1 MVARLLGHKLRGVLG
16 ETRYATRGDI
26 HIAYQV
32 TGQGPIDLVLVSVW
46 FSHLEARWE
55 IPGFAHMLDRLGA
68 FSRVIAFDKYGI
80 GLSDPAPP
88 GAPPPIE
95 DWMDDVRAVMD
106 AVEVEQAV
114 LLGAADGGMMAALF
128 AATHPQRVSS
138 LILANSSARLSVA
151 PDFPYGLPESTQE
164 SLIEM
169 TQQAWGGPG
178 IMLATNPSLIDDPE
192 GQQAW
197 ARYLRLA
204 ASPATAGDV
213 LRTLFQ
219 IDVRAALPSIQ
230 APTLVLHRRDNALV
244 SRESS
249 RYLADNI
256 AGARLVELAGA
267 DYGLGLG
274 DVDGLVD
281 EVEEFLTGAR
291 GGADPDRR
299 LATVLFTDIVGST
312 EAAAAL
318 GDKRWKEILAMHNL
332 VSSRQLSRYQG
343 RLVNTTGDGVVAT
356 FDGPARAIR
365 AALAIRDA
373 VRGLGIEVRAG
384 LHTGEIEMV
393 GADIGG
399 LGVHIA
405 ARVMDLAPPG
415 SVMVSRTVKD
425 LAGGSGFEFEDA
437 GTHELKG
444 IPESWQVYLVDG

>member
-1 MVARLLGHKLRGVLG
+1 
-16 ETRYATRGDI
+16 
-26 HIAYQV
+26 
-32 TGQGPIDLVLVSVW
+32 
-46 FSHLEARWE
+46 
-55 IPGFAHMLDRLGA
+55 MLDRLGS

-138 LILANSSARLSVA
+138 LILANSSARLSDA

-178 IMLATNPSLIDDPE
+178 IMLATNPSLIDDSE

-230 APTLVLHRRDNALV
+230 APTLILHRRDNALV

-256 AGARLVELAGA
+256 AGARLVELPGA

-281 EVEEFLTGAR
+281 EVEEFLTGVR
-291 GGADPDRR
+291 GGADSDRR

-312 EAAAAL
+312 EAAAAM
-318 GDKRWKEILAMHNL
+318 GDKGWKEILEMHNL
-332 VSSRQLSRYQG
+332 VTSRQLSRYQG
-343 RLVNTTGDGVVAT
+343 RLVNTTGDGLVAT

-384 LHTGEIEMV
+384 LHTGEIETV

-405 ARVMDLAPPG
+405 ARVMGLAPPG

-425 LAGGSGFEFEDA
+425 LAGGSGLEFEDA

-444 IPESWQVYLVDG
+444 IPDSWQVYLVDG

>member
-1 MVARLLGHKLRGVLG
+1 MVP
-16 ETRYATRGDI
+16 ETRYATRGEI
-26 HIAYQV
+26 HVAYQV
-32 TGQGPIDLVLVSVW
+32 TGHGPLDLVLVSVW

-55 IPGFAHMLDRLGA
+55 IAGFAHMLDRLGD

-106 AVEVEQAV
+106 AVGVEQAA
-114 LLGAADGGMMAALF
+114 LFGAADGGMMAALF
-128 AATHPQRVSS
+128 AATYPQRVSS
-138 LILANSSARLSVA
+138 LILANTGARLSAA
-151 PDFPYGLPESTQE
+151 PDYPHGLPESTRDA
-164 SLIEM
+164 LVEM
-169 TQQAWGGPG
+169 TREAWGGPAL
-178 IMLATNPSLIDDPE
+178 MLATNPSLANDPE
-192 GQQAW
+192 GQQTW

-213 LRTLFQ
+213 LRTLFE

-230 APTLVLHRRDNALV
+230 APTLVLHRRENALV
-244 SRESS
+244 SEESAH
-249 RYLADNI
+249 YLADHI
-256 AGARLVELAGA
+256 PGARMVELPGA

-312 EAAAAL
+312 EAAAAM
-318 GDKRWKEILAMHNL
+318 GDKKWKELLAMHNL
-332 VSSRQLSRYQG
+332 VSGRQLSRYQG
-343 RLVNTTGDGVVAT
+343 HLVKNTGDGLVAT

-365 AALAIRDA
+365 SAMAIRDA
-373 VRGLGIEVRAG
+373 VRGLGIEVRVG
-384 LHTGEIEMV
+384 LHTGEVESV
-393 GADIGG
+393 GGDIGG
-399 LGVHIA
+399 VGVHIA
-405 ARVMDLAPPG
+405 ARVMGLAPPG

-425 LAGGSGFEFEDA
+425 LAGGAGFQFTDA
-437 GTHELKG
+437 GAHELKG
-444 IPESWQVYLVDG
+444 VPDSWQLYLVNG

>member
-1 MVARLLGHKLRGVLG
+1 MVARLLAHKLRGVLG

-32 TGQGPIDLVLVSVW
+32 TGRGPIDLVLVSVW

-128 AATHPQRVSS
+128 AATHPRRVSS

-151 PDFPYGLPESTQE
+151 PDFPHGLPESTQE

-444 IPESWQVYLVDG
+444 IPDSWQVYLVDG

>member
-1 MVARLLGHKLRGVLG
+1 VLG

-46 FSHLEARWE
+46 FSHLEARWDV
-55 IPGFAHMLDRLGA
+55 PSFAHMLDRLGS

-138 LILANSSARLSVA
+138 LILANSSARLSDA

-178 IMLATNPSLIDDPE
+178 IMLATNPSLIDDSE

-230 APTLVLHRRDNALV
+230 APTLILHRRDNALV

-256 AGARLVELAGA
+256 AGARLVELPGA

-281 EVEEFLTGAR
+281 EVEEFLTGVR
-291 GGADPDRR
+291 GGADSDRR

-312 EAAAAL
+312 EAAAAM
-318 GDKRWKEILAMHNL
+318 GDKGWKEILEMHNL
-332 VSSRQLSRYQG
+332 VTSRQLSRYQG
-343 RLVNTTGDGVVAT
+343 RLVNTTGDGLVAT

-384 LHTGEIEMV
+384 LHTGEIETV

-405 ARVMDLAPPG
+405 ARVMGLAPPG

-425 LAGGSGFEFEDA
+425 LAGGSGLEFEDA

-444 IPESWQVYLVDG
+444 IPDSWQVYLVDG

>member
-1 MVARLLGHKLRGVLG
+1 MLG

-32 TGQGPIDLVLVSVW
+32 TGEGPLDLVLVSVW

-88 GAPPPIE
+88 GAPPPLE
-95 DWMDDVRAVMD
+95 EWMDDVRAVMD
-106 AVEVEQAV
+106 AVKVERAV
-114 LLGAADGGMMAALF
+114 LMGAADGGMMAALF
-128 AATHPQRVSS
+128 AATYPQRVSS
-138 LILANSSARLSVA
+138 LILANSSARLSLA
-151 PDFPYGLPESTQE
+151 SDFPFGLPQSTQE

-178 IMLATNPSLIDDPE
+178 IMLATNPSLVDDPE

-197 ARYLRLA
+197 ARYLRLS

-213 LRTLFQ
+213 LRSLFE
-219 IDVRAALPSIQ
+219 IDVRAALPAIQ

-244 SRESS
+244 SSESS
-249 RYLADNI
+249 QYLADNI
-256 AGARLVELAGA
+256 AGARFVEIPGA

-291 GGADPDRR
+291 GASDPDRR

-312 EAAAAL
+312 EQAAAL
-318 GDKRWKEILAMHNL
+318 GDKRWKELLELHN
-332 VSSRQLSRYQG
+332 VVGERQLSRFQG
-343 RLVNTTGDGVVAT
+343 RLVKTTGDGLIAT

-373 VRGLGIEVRAG
+373 VRALGIEIRAG

-393 GADIGG
+393 GTDIGG

-405 ARVMDLAPPG
+405 ARVMSLATPG

-425 LAGGSGFEFEDA
+425 LAGGSGFMFEDA

-444 IPESWQVYLVDG
+444 IPDSWQVYLVDG

>member
-1 MVARLLGHKLRGVLG
+1 VLG

-32 TGQGPIDLVLVSVW
+32 TGRGPIDLVLVSVW

-128 AATHPQRVSS
+128 AATHPRRVSS

-151 PDFPYGLPESTQE
+151 PDFPHGLPESTQE

-444 IPESWQVYLVDG
+444 IPDSWQVYLVDG

>member
-1 MVARLLGHKLRGVLG
+1 VLA

-32 TGQGPIDLVLVSVW
+32 TGEGPLDLVLVSVW

-55 IPGFAHMLDRLGA
+55 IPGFARLLDRLGA

-88 GAPPPIE
+88 GEPPPLE

-106 AVEVEQAV
+106 EVGVEQAA

-128 AATHPQRVSS
+128 AATYPQRVSS
-138 LILANSSARLSVA
+138 LILANTSARLSEA
-151 PDFPYGLPESTQE
+151 PDYPLGLPQSTQE
-164 SLIEM
+164 VLIEM
-169 TQQAWGGPG
+169 TQQAWGGPT
-178 IMLATNPSLIDDPE
+178 IMLATNPSLADDPE
-192 GQQAW
+192 GQQTW
-197 ARYLRLA
+197 ARYLRLS

-219 IDVRAALPSIQ
+219 LDVRAALSSIQ
-230 APTLVLHRRDNALV
+230 APTLVLHRRDNPLV
-244 SRESS
+244 SEESS

-256 AGARLVELAGA
+256 RGARFVDLPGS

-312 EAAAAL
+312 EAAASM
-318 GDKRWKEILAMHNL
+318 GDQRWKELLEMHNM
-332 VSSRQLSRYQG
+332 VSARQISRFQG

-365 AALAIRDA
+365 CALAIRDA
-373 VRGLGIEVRAG
+373 VRGLGIEIRAG

-405 ARVMDLAPPG
+405 ARVTDLAPPG

-425 LAGGSGFEFEDA
+425 LAGGSGFEFSEA

-444 IPESWQVYLVDG
+444 IPDWWQLYLVDI

>member
-1 MVARLLGHKLRGVLG
+1 VLG

-32 TGQGPIDLVLVSVW
+32 TGEGPLDLVLVSVW

-88 GAPPPIE
+88 GAPPPLE
-95 DWMDDVRAVMD
+95 EWMDDVRAVMD
-106 AVEVEQAV
+106 AVKVERAV
-114 LLGAADGGMMAALF
+114 LMGAADGGMMAALF
-128 AATHPQRVSS
+128 AATYPQRVSS
-138 LILANSSARLSVA
+138 LILANSSARLSLA
-151 PDFPYGLPESTQE
+151 SDFPFGLPQSTQE

-178 IMLATNPSLIDDPE
+178 IMLATNPSLVDDPE

-197 ARYLRLA
+197 ARYLRLS

-213 LRTLFQ
+213 LRSLFE
-219 IDVRAALPSIQ
+219 IDVRAALPAIQ

-244 SRESS
+244 SSESS
-249 RYLADNI
+249 QYLADNI
-256 AGARLVELAGA
+256 AGARFVEIPGA

-291 GGADPDRR
+291 GASDPDRR

-312 EAAAAL
+312 EQAAAL
-318 GDKRWKEILAMHNL
+318 GDKRWKELLELHN
-332 VSSRQLSRYQG
+332 VVGERQLSRFQG
-343 RLVNTTGDGVVAT
+343 RLVKTTGDGLIAT

-373 VRGLGIEVRAG
+373 VRGLGIEIRAG
-384 LHTGEIEMV
+384 LHTGEIELV
-393 GADIGG
+393 GTDIGG

-405 ARVMDLAPPG
+405 ARVMSLATPG

-425 LAGGSGFEFEDA
+425 LAGGSGFMFEDA
-437 GTHELKG
+437 GIHELKG
-444 IPESWQVYLVDG
+444 IPDSWQVYLVDG

>member
-1 MVARLLGHKLRGVLG
+1 VLG

-151 PDFPYGLPESTQE
+151 PDFPHGLPESTQE

>member
-1 MVARLLGHKLRGVLG
+1 VLG

-32 TGQGPIDLVLVSVW
+32 TGRGPIDLVLVSVW

-128 AATHPQRVSS
+128 AATHPRRVSS

-151 PDFPYGLPESTQE
+151 PDFPHGLPESTQE

>member
-1 MVARLLGHKLRGVLG
+1 
-16 ETRYATRGDI
+16 
-26 HIAYQV
+26 
-32 TGQGPIDLVLVSVW
+32 
-46 FSHLEARWE
+46 
-55 IPGFAHMLDRLGA
+55 
-68 FSRVIAFDKYGI
+68 
-80 GLSDPAPP
+80 
-88 GAPPPIE
+88 
-95 DWMDDVRAVMD
+95 MDDVRAVMD

-444 IPESWQVYLVDG
+444 IPDSWQVYLVDG

>member
-1 MVARLLGHKLRGVLG
+1 MLP
-16 ETRYATRGDI
+16 ETRYTTRGDI

-32 TGQGPIDLVLVSVW
+32 TGQGPLDLVLVSVW

-55 IPGFAHMLDRLGA
+55 IPGFAHMLHRLGA

-80 GLSDPAPP
+80 GLSDPALP
-88 GAPPPIE
+88 GAPPPLE
-95 DWMDDVRAVMD
+95 EWMDDVRAVMD
-106 AVEVEQAV
+106 AVEVEKAA

-128 AATHPQRVSS
+128 AATYPQRVSS
-138 LILANSSARLSVA
+138 LILANTSARLSSA
-151 PDFPYGLPESTQE
+151 PDFPFGLPESTQE
-164 SLIEM
+164 ALIEM
-169 TQQAWGGPG
+169 TQQAWGTPAVL
-178 IMLATNPSLIDDPE
+178 LATNPSLIDDPE

-197 ARYLRLA
+197 SRYLRLA

-244 SRESS
+244 SSESS
-249 RYLADNI
+249 RFLTDNI
-256 AGARLVELAGA
+256 AGARMVELPGA

-281 EVEEFLTGAR
+281 EVEEFLTGAL
-291 GGADPDRR
+291 GTADPDRK

-318 GDKRWKEILAMHNL
+318 GDRRWRETLEMHNL
-332 VSSRQLSRYQG
+332 VGGRQLSRFQG
-343 RLVNTTGDGVVAT
+343 RLVKTTGDGLLAT

-373 VRGLGIEVRAG
+373 VRGMGIEIRAG
-384 LHTGEIEMV
+384 LHTGEVEILGE
-393 GADIGG
+393 DIGG

-405 ARVMDLAPPG
+405 ARVMAIAPPG

-444 IPESWQVYLVDG
+444 IPDSWQLYLVDG